1 MDFLKCIFSDSVV
14 FVILHIGLLALVLY
28 AILCEPKM
36 KRDIATVKRGE
47 KSWNHFYLAYGILS
61 VVVTQIISISEFG
74 KGYKVL
80 ITVVDLA
87 ILLYLAFFNSWFRNK
102 TIRFIVASQSKEE
115 GEINE

>member
-1 MDFLKCIFSDSVV
+1 MDSLKYILSDSIV
-14 FVILHIGLLALVLY
+14 FVVLHLGLLVLVFC
-28 AILCEPKM
+28 AIWGERKM
-36 KRDIATVKRGE
+36 KRDMAPVKRGK

-102 TIRFIVASQSKEE
+102 IIGFVVKSRTKEE
-115 GEINE
+115 G